1 MNDPNEHSPAVRL
14 LIAGGI
20 VFGVVFGGYFLLA
33 NTLVILPIT
42 MLVLVAIG
50 LRNWFSSKR
59 KDA

>member
-1 MNDPNEHSPAVRL
+1 MKDPDELSPALRL

-20 VFGVVFGGYFLLA
+20 VFGVVFGGYFLLT

-50 LRNWFSSKR
+50 LRSWFSRDS